1 MSMNIQYMVLTE
13 DNFQS
18 EVLAAQALVLVDC
31 WASWCSSFQPINPL
45 LNELPISI
53 TQQIKVGRLNIA
65 VSAKL
70 ADDYRIRAVPTLLVF
85 RDGQVL
91 ERIVGG
97 VAQPVF
103 VSKLSALLA
112 DHSSRRSRIACL

>member
-1 MSMNIQYMVLTE
+1 MNIQYMVLTE